1 MPVSP
6 LAGLV
11 LLGFLFVIALCLAI
25 WAALSLAGAPDL
37 AERDQV
43 SYVPLS
49 RTEEAVSVR
58 DSKVWRAG
66 SGASSGARPR
76 AQPAT
81 SAASPVVPV
90 VGRTTV
96 TARVKGAPPTEA
108 EPDQPG
114 RSASNDDHRGARAR
128 VTQRPNLDD
137 AFERFLDNERKDR

>member
-1 MPVSP
+1 SP

-25 WAALSLAGAPDL
+25 WAALSLAGAPDR

-49 RTEEAVSVR
+49 RREEAVSVR

-66 SGASSGARPR
+66 SGAAPR

-108 EPDQPG
+108 KPDQPG
-114 RSASNDDHRGARAR
+114 RGASNDDHRGARAR

-137 AFERFLDNERKDR
+137 AFARVLDNERKDR

>member
-25 WAALSLAGAPDL
+25 WAALSLAGAPDR

-66 SGASSGARPR
+66 SGAGPR

-96 TARVKGAPPTEA
+96 TARVKGVRPTEA